1 MSSRAILRWSDCDL
15 SESSFLP
22 PPPDFFNEAS
32 QDFVTSTQISS
43 GSYSPDLADSP
54 PKKKACHKKFTKQEA
69 LDLMSGATNH
79 ADAAQNILELLA
91 ERTFSNISGQDLE
104 DIARAQD
111 NLRRKLDRLST
122 EVSTRKFR
130 HQKTKVISKNIVH
143 LLIKKFKDPNI
154 LDVTFCKKDDY
165 SVLENFEKEKECK
178 TSENCLQIER
188 TQTQPSQPISG
199 LQYRKKLSDL
209 KDWDRVMSRS
219 KTSYE
224 AVQLDAIKQV
234 EITFDIHV

>member
-1 MSSRAILRWSDCDL
+1 MSSRAIIRWSDCDL

-43 GSYSPDLADSP
+43 GSYSPDLA
-54 PKKKACHKKFTKQEA
+54 
-69 LDLMSGATNH
+69 
-79 ADAAQNILELLA
+79 ELLA
-91 ERTFSNISGQDLE
+91 ERTFSNISGQELE
-104 DIARAQD
+104 DIAREQD

-165 SVLENFEKEKECK
+165 SVLENLEKEKECK

-234 EITFDIHV
+234 ETTFDIHV